1 MTFTD
6 LQHKA
11 GLTTE
16 EIATLSGVKVRQV
29 YRWKAEQAR
38 VPKLVVETL
47 ERILKEKQ
55 AIK

>member
-55 AIK
+55 AK